1 MTAGNAPA
9 QGLLADRCADVAR
22 LSREALAWVT
32 DEANAETVG
41 PERRSLTRRL
51 RRAARRADR
60 LARAART
67 RMSVSVFGPSQA
79 GKSFLVSV
87 LARPEGGR
95 LVADFPGPGG
105 TLDYIS
111 QINPEGEGE
120 STGLVTRFTRVRD
133 PAPEGFPIRLVLL
146 TDADIARTVINS
158 FYRDGDQSEDPP
170 EPAALTAHLDAFRG
184 RTGALQAGLAHEDVL
199 EIADYVGNTF
209 GRSAHAAA
217 LRGFWEEAAEIAP
230 RLPLPDRAAFL
241 SILWGGHQAL
251 TDLYAQL
258 AGALAAID
266 HAEEVHVPLAALTP
280 RETSIIDVKTLH
292 GLMDPAVATGATA
305 TLAVRTPGGR
315 VVDLPRAAVCALAAE
330 LVVPMRDDP
339 SPLFATTDLLDFPG
353 ARNRFKRPLSVI
365 LADPA
370 KSVPEVLLRGKVSYL
385 FDRYVEMQEITSMLL
400 CIPDSNMDTVD
411 LPGLTDHWIALTHGN
426 APDKRAD
433 QPCILFLVLTKFDK
447 HLADSAA
454 SGGDTTRFERRM
466 FASLQEKF
474 GKGQDDWV
482 NHWTPDQ
489 PFRNCYWLRNP
500 NYFVDG
506 LLDYDDDRREMSI
519 RPDKVARM
527 AELREG
533 CLAAPSVQRHF
544 RDPAAAWDAAM
555 TLNDGGVSYL
565 TGRLAAVCRPD
576 SKIRQISAQIDRLAA
591 DLTRALDDHHVDDD
605 VEARILAKR
614 QAASIVIDSLEAAL
628 GSHRFGAVMD
638 SLSVAEDSIHDRI
651 VRVPSSVRITSAVAA
666 GTGAGT
672 APSVQRPASPPAMAA
687 AIRPPRQGTV
697 QGAPTPG
704 EERPVR
710 AMTAEAFQAETAV
723 EVWID
728 ALKTFQDSPDILAR
742 TGFTEITA
750 NHLIGELIHGLRRAG
765 VIPGLMADLR
775 AIGFGQTMD
784 RQALPAA
791 VVCAEA
797 INRFVATLGA
807 DRLPPDDRPQVAL
820 PDGTTRPVFADRPAA
835 DTADGLTQAPRLLA
849 AEVWTDWVHA
859 LEALFVDNARDG
871 LGTRTNIE
879 QNLRLGRILAGLG
892 GDRADAPS
900 GTSWD

>member
-1 MTAGNAPA
+1 MTSETTPA
-9 QGLLADRCADVAR
+9 EGRLADRCSDVAR
-22 LSREALAWVT
+22 LARDALDWVT
-32 DEANAETVG
+32 DEANAETLG
-41 PERRSLTRRL
+41 PEQRSLATRL

-120 STGLVTRFTRVRD
+120 STGLVTRFTRVQA
-133 PAPEGFPIRLVLL
+133 PAPDGFPIRLVLL
-146 TDADIARTVINS
+146 TEADIARTVINS

-170 EPAALTAHLDAFRG
+170 DAAALTAHLDAFRG
-184 RTGALQAGLAHEDVL
+184 RTGGVQPGMGAEDVM

-217 LRGFWEEAAEIAP
+217 LRGFWDEAAEIAP
-230 RLPLPDRAAFL
+230 RLSLPDRAAFL

-251 TDLYAQL
+251 TNLYAQL

-292 GLMDPAVATGATA
+292 GLMDPAATA
-305 TLAVRTPGGR
+305 TLPVRTPGGR

-353 ARNRFKRPLSVI
+353 ARNRFRRPLSVI
-365 LADPA
+365 LSDPA

-482 NHWTPDQ
+482 NRWTPDA

-500 NYFVDG
+500 NFFVDG
-506 LLDYDDDRREMSI
+506 LLDYGEDRQELAI
-519 RPDKVARM
+519 RPDKVARI
-527 AELREG
+527 AELRAG
-533 CLAAPSVQRHF
+533 CLEAPSVQRHF
-544 RDPAAAWDAAM
+544 NDPAAAWDAAM

-576 SKIRQISAQIDRLAA
+576 SKIRQIGAQIDRLSA

-605 VEARILAKR
+605 VEARTEAKR
-614 QAASIVIDSLEAAL
+614 MAAHAVIDALEEAL
-628 GSHRFGAVMD
+628 GSHRFGAVID
-638 SLSVAEDSIHDRI
+638 SLSVAEDAIHDRI
-651 VRVPSSVRITSAVAA
+651 LRVPSSVRITSAVAA
-666 GTGAGT
+666 GGS
-672 APSVQRPASPPAMAA
+672 APAIRRPAPPPTMAA
-687 AIRPPRQGTV
+687 TIRPPRPDAGQEAP
-697 QGAPTPG
+697 QPSGAP
-704 EERPVR
+704 RVR
-710 AMTAEAFQAETAV
+710 AMTAEAFQSETAA

-728 ALKTFQDSPDILAR
+728 ALKAFQDSPDLLAR
-742 TGFTEITA
+742 TGFDEVTA
-750 NHLIGELIHGLRRAG
+750 NHLIGELIHGLRRVG
-765 VIPGLMADLR
+765 VIPGLMAELR

-784 RQALPAA
+784 RQALPAS

-807 DRLPPDDRPQVAL
+807 DRLPPEARPAVAL
-820 PDGTTRPVFADRPAA
+820 PDGTTRPVFADRP
-835 DTADGLTQAPRLLA
+835 TADSAEGLAETPRPVA

-871 LGTRTNIE
+871 LGTRINIE

-892 GDRADAPS
+892 GDRSDAAS
-900 GTSWD
+900 GTPWG